1 MHGGP
6 FQLPFIS
13 CQTQYRPYCFLP
25 APAEDGVG
33 ESFMAFVCK
42 HMCQT
47 VGRAAPVSFLASQIT
62 KEDSYIK
69 KHILGCGPFTYK
81 MRTLNW
87 DLDDLNAPFGH
98 KILNAIGNAVDH
110 K

>member
-1 MHGGP
+1 MRTYNASKTENDSFWKVLKGKRRFSLPTAVMHGGP

-47 VGRAAPVSFLASQIT
+47 VGRAAPVSFLTSKFMWMFSPHNEAS
-62 KEDSYIK
+62 
-69 KHILGCGPFTYK
+69 P
-81 MRTLNW
+81 N
-87 DLDDLNAPFGH
+87 
-98 KILNAIGNAVDH
+98 
-110 K
+110 